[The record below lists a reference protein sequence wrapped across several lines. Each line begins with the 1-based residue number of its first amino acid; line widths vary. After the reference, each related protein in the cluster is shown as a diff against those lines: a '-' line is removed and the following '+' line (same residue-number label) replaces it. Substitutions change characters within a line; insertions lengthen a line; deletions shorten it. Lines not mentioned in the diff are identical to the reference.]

1 MAQAPPS
8 IVAIEPLTETDLA
21 QPTILSIEPL
31 EDARPAP
38 VQVDRQFTSDV
49 HVTPSPLDAPLP
61 PPQPVPTITRG
72 RFTGLPG
79 RDVTSATPEPLTD
92 GAIQLAQGATHAAGY
107 YAQPTDETLNG
118 ASDMIEGALK
128 MATPLAVAA
137 AIINL
142 PTAVLGFGLA
152 IGASKAASKGTE
164 LVGGSPAAQRFA
176 GNVAAA
182 TAALGVGSR
191 IIDKVRADAQ
201 AVASQARAFDAAN
214 PPESTPNEP
223 IPVGSGRTPAV
234 NGGNRLPPERPGLPP
249 APEPE
254 PPPSPPP
261 APSISIDTESALR
274 DLAAAE
280 PNSAQAQTAI
290 AALQRAGMS
299 IEDITAAVTQLRGVA
314 PQDSPATPPVAAPAA
329 PTVVSVEPLEEPT
342 PATEPREFAST
353 QIQAPPAIATA
364 AQQLAARIPDAELAE
379 DGRETDAHITLKF
392 GLHGND
398 PEQLRALLA
407 DEPPITVRLGTTS
420 IFPNGESNAGDVVKV
435 DVDSPDLHRLNAKI
449 ADALPHTDTHPNYK
463 PHLTIAY
470 VKPGEGKKY
479 AGDASLEGQTFTVD
493 RVVFSGKNGERIEI
507 PLGGA
512 PAAPTGESNA
522 ISEGQQ
528 PQDDQSEHPGV
539 DSDRTP
545 AETSGSDRPGA
556 SAPVHPPY
564 LTDAEIDDAI
574 EHAPHDDV
582 GYMLEAGRTG
592 HFADDDVSVAEDE
605 VPDIAIHPSAVTR
618 LLELLPRL
626 PNRYILG
633 LADAFEVLPEHAEL
647 SPSMSTVRGALHR
660 EVLTRAGQGDL
671 FDTFQAP
678 AKAEGKIAESEG
690 TLPPVAGGRNVDTDV
705 GPAGDHPGTGQL
717 PVGGGRAPRPGRT
730 RGPGA
735 LGTVPAADG
744 GGTPSA
750 GTDGAGH
757 GDSQGVV
764 ADQLPHGSGTVEGSD
779 AESPDGRSD
788 VPPSVVVPPTGTDH
802 DPGVKRLDY
811 VLTDERIR
819 AVIDRGPVVRAD
831 DNLRAIK
838 LLKQLTA
845 AQRYATPDEQEILAK
860 YVGWGA
866 SDMAERLGDYE
877 DHRWSANEKRIWREL
892 REVLTDAERE
902 GLRGSSPYAHFTY
915 DLYRPIWHALEH
927 AGFTGGRVLEP
938 SVGTGHAFGLMP
950 ADIRHAS
957 MLNGVELEPITAGIA
972 HHLYPSARIQAVGYE
987 KARLARGSQDLLVGN
1002 PPFGDFGL
1010 IDPRMPEIVTRRVHG
1025 YFFAKGLDHLRPGGL
1040 IVFIATHYM
1049 LDGTAPEQIKLRK
1062 YLMERAEFVG
1072 AVRLPKTAF
1081 DKSAK
1086 TEVVADI
1093 IVLRKLAE
1101 GETAQHARLFIESPK
1116 HEALS
1121 KGLGYDYRGQPQTI
1135 YRSSWYDAHPE
1146 LLLGTEAAEGTMRRG
1161 GEYTVKPA
1169 ADFGP
1174 ATIERALTTG
1184 VLTPNTYRAAAD
1196 DPATQQPRPAPK
1208 VVEGDFKPG
1217 QLRVSENGKRI
1228 VKVAEDGTTSDVT
1241 PTKDGA
1247 IDQPAVA
1254 RIKGMI
1260 GIRDARNVL
1269 VKAMRDPQATDAQI
1283 ERLQK
1288 KLRAVYD
1295 AFVKP
1300 KSPKPNWLNAP
1311 INKRLFASDPEAA
1324 NLLGLEILEFKAE
1337 ESVDKNGRKVLRLRE
1352 KVVGQN
1358 DIFKKRTIGAERVID
1373 HVETPKDALL
1383 ASLGVRGRIDWPYM
1397 ARIAGRSVPDLK
1409 TALKDT
1415 GLVYEQPD
1423 GSVVLAEEYLSGDVV
1438 TTLEDAEASAA
1449 QEPQRFAKNIEALKA
1464 VQPTPKTAD
1473 DLLAGTVD
1481 IAIGSHWVPT
1491 EYVER
1496 FAGEQLGV
1504 SPQSITY
1511 KVTGTEA
1518 LVRWDYHA
1526 ERDAQ
1531 GAGYRHPLAVH
1542 YDPSRP
1548 GDANSNQRTYS
1559 YLDLLHDTL
1568 NLQQPDLGHWEGSR
1582 DARYFVKE
1590 PEAELAARANQE
1602 TLRQDWKTWVFQHP
1616 EVAEHL
1622 LGIFNERFNRTV
1634 ERTYDGSH
1642 MQYPGMATLYNAK
1655 GEEVHFYAHQNNGV
1669 WRILTSGNTLL
1680 AHEVGAGKTFEM
1692 IAAAMEMRRTG
1703 RARKPMIVVPTY
1715 LLSQWKQ
1722 DVIRLYPT
1730 AKLLAFDEKD
1740 LEKSKRQAAMARIA
1754 HGDWDIVLV
1763 PHSSFQLLKVS
1774 EARMMAM
1781 MQQWIDELTDA
1792 IMEEHAAGHKKEPN
1806 VKQMERL
1813 RRKIQDKAAKKAEK
1827 INKGT
1832 DNALTWEELGVDAL
1846 FVDEAQ
1852 AFKNLYFF
1860 TKIENLRG
1868 LSRSESDRAL
1878 DLYVKVQ
1885 DINEQSGHRNLVLA
1899 TATPVMN
1906 SIAEIFTMQRYLQ
1919 PQALR
1924 QYGVENFDNWYA
1936 MFAKALPTTERQPDG
1951 AYKEVIRLTDYSNLQ
1966 FLSKMVRE
1974 VMDYVGWEDMP
1985 YLKLPAIR
1993 DGKIEIVQTDPH
2005 PLYPQIME
2013 WFKQRMSR
2021 LKATPPHID
2030 RQGNYIAPDRL
2041 DPLTGESMHV
2051 PDNILAVMTDAK
2063 KAAVDIRLILG
2074 NRAKDWPGSRL
2085 QVAADKM
2092 VKDWKAEAPHKGVV
2106 LVFLDLGTPKTP
2118 APLSFLTDTTV
2129 EDETEGALNDEDEAD
2144 ETSEELEAR
2153 LGDQQD
2159 AFNLYDALKNALIS
2173 RGVPPAQIA
2182 YIHQAKNPAERIAL
2196 FQAANEGKVR
2206 FVFASTDKGGVGM
2219 NIQTRLGAIYEID
2232 APRAQ
2237 RPGDLRQRMGRGIR
2251 QGNNYREWGGVRLVR
2266 FVTKGTTDEWLWGLL
2281 TRKDYQLRK
2290 FYRGEA
2296 ASMHD
2301 DDPSTMSLEQAH
2313 MLASN
2318 DPRTIELVEL
2328 QGKMARLEAQALAG
2342 EQALGKA
2349 RAGLSTATRRKALNE
2364 ADHKAVTE
2372 WLATQYT
2379 PLRGDS
2385 FAMTVGDRVFAKRIE
2400 AEAALLDAA
2409 RRLIREN
2416 QDQRSVKVGV
2426 IGHLPLYAKLSTY
2439 NVAPKAEDKTKNQER
2454 QPEPRKPEDAG
2465 YRQYSVYF
2473 HLDGSAF
2480 NGGSIDA
2487 GTLYYKGF
2495 ESLEQL
2501 GVGVNV
2507 VAPIVNAYE
2516 KTATTKQRIADQIE
2530 ADTKEIAQHERTLA
2544 HPPTAIAE
2552 LKRARTRVT
2561 DLETELKGDAER
2573 ESKARDAA
2581 AKAEADAKKA
2591 AAAAAQP
2598 TEDADVEDD
2607 THDHALPLQ
2616 TAPPIARAA
2625 ETLRAAG
2632 KDIRATLTAPT
2643 VSEAAKLS
2651 SRYLRLRV
2659 AQLTH
2664 TVTYANHALT
2674 TYRNAVERLT
2684 LDHDEI
2690 LRLAD
2695 VLETGRGELPKW
2707 LLPWAAIRN
2716 DIFQFLK
2723 QQIAD
2728 LGIER
2733 QWREHYLGHVW
2744 EAQFKDGQSATDR
2757 AMRLIGRRP
2766 LEGPKSF
2773 LKHRTIPTMRAGVER
2788 GLEPKTWNL
2797 VEIDLFKIE
2806 EMGKFILGRQALN
2819 DNRSLGTWTFASA
2832 LRKPPQGLV
2841 QIPDPI
2847 GAVWAPP
2854 QITVKEAYDALLTEG
2869 LESLIHELGIPYGRV
2884 AGNMPWLG
2892 RTNTETNEITM
2903 RVGAPEGALMHE
2915 LGHALD
2921 NTYGL
2926 KRIITDAIKAG
2937 EFEGDTGSLDELR
2950 ELAKLRYAGGIPTP
2964 DYAKYVQKRSEQIAN
2979 LVHAYL
2985 WAPDEAKRVA
2995 PRAYDAFE
3003 SFVMDHDEL
3012 HPLMELQ
3019 QMRSVVIGEREAT
3032 YRLPGPILLGRYYA
3046 PPEVARIIKNYLTPG
3061 LGAHPLFQVLR
3072 IPANALTQAKLA
3084 LSAFHAFT
3092 IAQESAAME
3101 AGRGINAVMHG
3112 HPVEGLKRIGAAL
3125 AEPIT
3130 VVRRGAA
3137 TRQEYLGTLDPAT
3150 LAVYSATN
3158 LLIAGGGRIE
3168 QSREFSNR
3176 SLRKFVDNLRRA
3188 NEAYLRGQHGRL
3200 VSEST
3205 AAGIRLLP
3213 ALVEAAAWPI
3223 MQALVPRAK
3232 AGAVVS
3238 QIRAELASL
3247 PGEPTEE
3254 TLLAIASKA
3263 MNLTDATLGEVVW
3276 DNYFLPR
3283 ALMSAVHMLIMAPGW
3298 RGGSAVILAR
3308 GLTDPIR
3315 KAFPSQRETYRVRV
3329 PVTGGGAG
3337 GGNGTPPPGAATP
3350 AADASEPPPPQFTT
3364 HDVKERYWSPYTS
3377 LMIATVLVQ
3386 VLISELY
3393 QLAHGAG
3400 HVDSIKDIA
3409 YPRTGETKANG
3420 QPERVR
3426 LPGYAGIFYDIL
3438 RHPPRSIVEYLIGGT
3453 APFPTLVGQ
3462 LWSNETPFGEL
3473 ITDPGDPWS
3482 AQIHDYLR
3490 FLETQWAPIS
3500 VTSYGRRTGST
3511 SEKAES
3517 VMGISPAPRRV
3528 TDTAL
3533 EEYLHQVLP
3542 PPHKTREQAERATE
3556 RRNLR
3561 EAIRSTPAGGNR
3573 PAVETSHLSPRDV
3586 RQTAKTALR
3595 SPLPGM
3601 VQQLSMTQ
3609 ALHAY
3614 ELASPEERLEIKA
3627 TVGKKLPNAL
3637 ASTPPAERTALV
3649 DAYRKAMQLP
3659 VARRAS

>member
-8 IVAIEPLTETDLA
+8 IVAIEPLTDTDLA

-61 PPQPVPTITRG
+61 PPQNVPTITRG

-92 GAIQLAQGATHAAGY
+92 GAIQFAQGATHAAGY

-142 PTAVLGFGLA
+142 PTAVLSFGLA
-152 IGASKAASKGTE
+152 WSASKAASKGTE
-164 LVGGSPAAQRFA
+164 IAGGSPAAQRFA

-182 TAALGVGSR
+182 VVALGVGSR
-191 IIDKVRADAQ
+191 IVDKVRADA
-201 AVASQARAFDAAN
+201 ASVAAQARAFDAAN
-214 PPESTPNEP
+214 PPEVTSNEP

-254 PPPSPPP
+254 PPAPPTVPGARTNSPSTGGASPTV
-261 APSISIDTESALR
+261 SIDTNAALR

-290 AALQRAGMS
+290 AALQRAGLS
-299 IEDITAAVTQLRGVA
+299 IEDITAAVTQLRGVTS
-314 PQDSPATPPVAAPAA
+314 QDSPATPPVTPPAA
-329 PTVVSVEPLEEPT
+329 PTVVSIEPLEDNGAT
-342 PATEPREFAST
+342 PRTQAVTDAWTRWKSLVDRRAATVQREHPDWTSLQINADAYEFAGPEPEKYIDT
-353 QIQAPPAIATA
+353 GEPPTVVPS
-364 AQQLAARIPDAELAE
+364 RPESSPVGDDRPDAELAPWQMTRDE
-379 DGRETDAHITLKF
+379 FDRSVWFHGTDDAHVERLLQAGHMGPAQEGRASSGPYITLSAAMAAKFPNLAGKQPSGAIVVVQPTGAWASMNDPAFRAATAEHSSEQASTLSTTGQPASVRVLAVIPREAAADPHRYLVEQALREGRPVPPNVLRDYPDLANKETTDAT
-392 GLHGND
+392 
-398 PEQLRALLA
+398 
-407 DEPPITVRLGTTS
+407 
-420 IFPNGESNAGDVVKV
+420 
-435 DVDSPDLHRLNAKI
+435 
-449 ADALPHTDTHPNYK
+449 DA
-463 PHLTIAY
+463 
-470 VKPGEGKKY
+470 
-479 AGDASLEGQTFTVD
+479 
-493 RVVFSGKNGERIEI
+493 
-507 PLGGA
+507 
-512 PAAPTGESNA
+512 
-522 ISEGQQ
+522 GQQ

-539 DSDRTP
+539 AGDRPP
-545 AETSGSDRPGA
+545 AETGGSDRPGA
-556 SAPVHPPY
+556 SAPVQSPY
-564 LTDAEIDDAI
+564 LTDDEIGAVADNHESYDLT
-574 EHAPHDDV
+574 
-582 GYMLEAGRTG
+582 YMLEAGRTG
-592 HFADDDVSVAEDE
+592 HFADEHVGVADAA
-605 VPDIAIHPSAVTR
+605 DIAIHPTAVAT
-618 LLELLPRL
+618 LLEMLPRL

-660 EVLTRAGQGDL
+660 ELLKRAGQGDL

-678 AKAEGKIAESEG
+678 TAS
-690 TLPPVAGGRNVDTDV
+690 LPPVAETRNVDAD
-705 GPAGDHPGTGQL
+705 GRPAGDHSGTGQL

-730 RGPGA
+730 RRPRP

-779 AESPDGRSD
+779 TESPDGGSD
-788 VPPSVVVPPTGTDH
+788 VPPSVVVPPAGTDH
-802 DPGVKRLDY
+802 DPGVKHLDY

-845 AQRYATPDEQEILAK
+845 EQRHATPDEQEILAK

-1093 IVLRKLAE
+1093 IVLRKLAD
-1101 GETAQHARLFIESPK
+1101 GETAQNARLFIESPK

-1121 KGLGYDYRGQPQTI
+1121 KGLGYDYRGQPQAI

-1146 LLLGTEAAEGTMRRG
+1146 LVLGTEAAEGTMRRG

-1169 ADFGP
+1169 TDFGP

-1288 KLRAVYD
+1288 KLRTVYD

-1438 TTLEDAEASAA
+1438 TTLEDADAAAA
-1449 QEPQRFAKNIEALKA
+1449 QEPQRFAKNVEALKA

-1491 EYVER
+1491 EYVEQ

-1504 SPQSITY
+1504 SPQSIAY

-2129 EDETEGALNDEDEAD
+2129 EDETDGALNDEDEAD
-2144 ETSEELEAR
+2144 ETAEELEAR

-2219 NIQTRLGAIYEID
+2219 NIQTRLAAIYEID

-2301 DDPSTMSLEQAH
+2301 DDPSTMSLEQAQ

-2318 DPRTIELVEL
+2318 DQRTIELVEL

-2349 RAGLSTATRRKALNE
+2349 RAGLATAKRRKTLNE

-2379 PLRGDS
+2379 PLRGDH
-2385 FAMTVGDRVFAKRIE
+2385 FAMTVGGQVYTKRVD
-2400 AEAALLDAA
+2400 AEVALLDAA
-2409 RRLIREN
+2409 RRLIQE
-2416 QDQRSVKVGV
+2416 DRSEQSLKVGV
-2426 IGHLPLYAKLSTY
+2426 VGHLPIYAKLSAY
-2439 NVAPKAEDKTKNQER
+2439 NVSPKAEDKTKNQER
-2454 QPEPRKPEDAG
+2454 PPEPRKPEDAG
-2465 YRQYSVYF
+2465 YRHYSVYF

-2501 GVGVNV
+2501 GVGVNI

-2544 HPPTAIAE
+2544 NPPTAIAE
-2552 LKRARTRVT
+2552 LKRARTRVVE
-2561 DLETELKGDAER
+2561 LETELKGDAER

-2598 TEDADVEDD
+2598 TEDADGEDGE

-2643 VSEAAKLS
+2643 VSEAARLS
-2651 SRYLRLRV
+2651 SRHLRKRLGE
-2659 AQLTH
+2659 LMH
-2664 TVTYANHALT
+2664 TLAFANHALT
-2674 TYRNAVERLT
+2674 DYRNAVERLT

-2695 VLETGRGELPKW
+2695 ILETGEGELPKW
-2707 LLPWAAIRN
+2707 LQPWGTIRAH
-2716 DIFQFLK
+2716 IFDYLK
-2723 QQIAD
+2723 KQIAD
-2728 LGIER
+2728 LGIEK

-2757 AMRLIGRRP
+2757 AMRLVGRRP

-2773 LKHRTIPTMRAGVER
+2773 LKHRTIPTMRQGVAR

-2806 EMGKFILGRQALN
+2806 EMSKFILGRQALN
-2819 DNRSLGTWTFASA
+2819 DNRSLGTWTFVSA
-2832 LRKPPQGLV
+2832 LRKPPTGMV

-2921 NTYGL
+2921 NLYGL
-2926 KRIITDAIKAG
+2926 KRIITDAIKTG
-2937 EFEGDTGSLDELR
+2937 EYEGDTGSLDELR
-2950 ELAKLRYAGGIPTP
+2950 ELAKLRYAGGTPTA
-2964 DYAKYVQKRSEQIAN
+2964 DFAKYVQKRSEQIAN

-2985 WAPDEAKRVA
+2985 WAPDAAKRVA
-2995 PRAYDAFE
+2995 PRAYDAFD
-3003 SFVMDHDEL
+3003 SFVMDHEEL

-3019 QMRSVVIGEREAT
+3019 KMRSVVIAEREAT

-3046 PPEVARIIKNYLTPG
+3046 APEVARIFKNYLTPG
-3061 LGAHPLFQVLR
+3061 LGAHPVFQVLR
-3072 IPANALTQAKLA
+3072 IPSNAMVQLKLS
-3084 LSAFHAFT
+3084 LS
-3092 IAQESAAME
+3092 
-3101 AGRGINAVMHG
+3101 
-3112 HPVEGLKRIGAAL
+3112 
-3125 AEPIT
+3125 
-3130 VVRRGAA
+3130 
-3137 TRQEYLGTLDPAT
+3137 
-3150 LAVYSATN
+3150 
-3158 LLIAGGGRIE
+3158 
-3168 QSREFSNR
+3168 
-3176 SLRKFVDNLRRA
+3176 
-3188 NEAYLRGQHGRL
+3188 
-3200 VSEST
+3200 
-3205 AAGIRLLP
+3205 
-3213 ALVEAAAWPI
+3213 
-3223 MQALVPRAK
+3223 
-3232 AGAVVS
+3232 
-3238 QIRAELASL
+3238 
-3247 PGEPTEE
+3247 
-3254 TLLAIASKA
+3254 
-3263 MNLTDATLGEVVW
+3263 
-3276 DNYFLPR
+3276 
-3283 ALMSAVHMLIMAPGW
+3283 
-3298 RGGSAVILAR
+3298 
-3308 GLTDPIR
+3308 
-3315 KAFPSQRETYRVRV
+3315 
-3329 PVTGGGAG
+3329 
-3337 GGNGTPPPGAATP
+3337 
-3350 AADASEPPPPQFTT
+3350 
-3364 HDVKERYWSPYTS
+3364 
-3377 LMIATVLVQ
+3377 
-3386 VLISELY
+3386 
-3393 QLAHGAG
+3393 
-3400 HVDSIKDIA
+3400 
-3409 YPRTGETKANG
+3409 
-3420 QPERVR
+3420 
-3426 LPGYAGIFYDIL
+3426 
-3438 RHPPRSIVEYLIGGT
+3438 
-3453 APFPTLVGQ
+3453 
-3462 LWSNETPFGEL
+3462 
-3473 ITDPGDPWS
+3473 
-3482 AQIHDYLR
+3482 
-3490 FLETQWAPIS
+3490 
-3500 VTSYGRRTGST
+3500 
-3511 SEKAES
+3511 
-3517 VMGISPAPRRV
+3517 
-3528 TDTAL
+3528 
-3533 EEYLHQVLP
+3533 
-3542 PPHKTREQAERATE
+3542 
-3556 RRNLR
+3556 
-3561 EAIRSTPAGGNR
+3561 RSTR
-3573 PAVETSHLSPRDV
+3573 
-3586 RQTAKTALR
+3586 
-3595 SPLPGM
+3595 
-3601 VQQLSMTQ
+3601 
-3609 ALHAY
+3609 
-3614 ELASPEERLEIKA
+3614 
-3627 TVGKKLPNAL
+3627 
-3637 ASTPPAERTALV
+3637 
-3649 DAYRKAMQLP
+3649 
-3659 VARRAS
+3659 